1 MAEFDKNEFT
11 IKCEIDGISEKIFP
25 DNIRINEE
33 ISNLYLG
40 ETLIFIK
47 NNNLQLEKLLEKT
60 ISFEISLHEK
70 KRKFCGIITEIESI
84 GKFKKQDIEYDS
96 YKIKFS
102 HPLFKLQLTNNSRC
116 FQNKTPK
123 QIISEII
130 KSNKLQIETKFNVI
144 GEFANQSLEYCVQ
157 YDESDF
163 DFISRIMEY
172 YGLFYFFE
180 YTESSKTLTK
190 IVISNASNSYLK
202 PSCENEIPL
211 DYATNL
217 TKSYPAKMLI
227 FNEVR
232 KFNNNKYITSSYDFE
247 STNKNLIEKESNN
260 QNQEYYEWN
269 NYTKKNTGEN
279 IVKLRSKLNKN
290 LSEDYYGESAYPFL
304 SAGYYFKLSNHISN
318 ELNQEYVVTKISH
331 TFKNIALNN
340 GIVAEYRNSIN
351 CIKKSNTYI
360 PDLKTKSPKIYGNI
374 LGIVTGPNNKTIYK
388 DEFNR
393 VKVHLFWDKNDSKK
407 DENSSCWIR
416 VAEFFSGSGFG
427 SVFTPRIGTEVIVG
441 FFNGDPNQPYV
452 LGTLYNDKNRPP
464 FNNSKDTITG
474 IRTKSIDAKGFN
486 EISFDDKG
494 GEEKILIK
502 AEKDFEENINHNKTI
517 TIEKGD
523 FNINLKKGNSTLNIK
538 DGNYEVIV
546 SDNLIIKAKKVTIES
561 SNDMK
566 IKSGGNL
573 DISASKAIT
582 MSSFGD
588 TKISSKKGVDVSSV
602 STMSLKSNS
611 SMQIKSLTSMKIKSS
626 ATMNIDAAT
635 FTLKTTMNMTLKSS
649 LNAEI
654 KSSVA
659 LTLKSSAINKVSGS
673 IVMLG

>member
-1 MAEFDKNEFT
+1 MN
-11 IKCEIDGISEKIFP
+11 
-25 DNIRINEE
+25 
-33 ISNLYLG
+33 
-40 ETLIFIK
+40 
-47 NNNLQLEKLLEKT
+47 
-60 ISFEISLHEK
+60 
-70 KRKFCGIITEIESI
+70 GIII
-84 GKFKKQDIEYDS
+84 
-96 YKIKFS
+96 
-102 HPLFKLQLTNNSRC
+102 L
-116 FQNKTPK
+116 
-123 QIISEII
+123 
-130 KSNKLQIETKFNVI
+130 
-144 GEFANQSLEYCVQ
+144 
-157 YDESDF
+157 
-163 DFISRIMEY
+163 
-172 YGLFYFFE
+172 
-180 YTESSKTLTK
+180 
-190 IVISNASNSYLK
+190 
-202 PSCENEIPL
+202 
-211 DYATNL
+211 
-217 TKSYPAKMLI
+217 
-227 FNEVR
+227 
-232 KFNNNKYITSSYDFE
+232 
-247 STNKNLIEKESNN
+247 
-260 QNQEYYEWN
+260 
-269 NYTKKNTGEN
+269 KKNTGEN

-290 LSEDYYGESAYPFL
+290 LSKDYYGESAYPFL

-602 STMSLKSNS
+602 SAMSLKSNS